1 MLFALTILQLYNGD
15 AEAVSVLQ
23 ELGEVKV
30 EDNSGLLVEIVLGF
44 LAKPSALMRRLSMQV
59 FASFAGSLTSAG
71 LKLLLDVL
79 LTSETISGAEELF
92 DYEMDEEEDE
102 DEDEED
108 DDHEHDDE
116 DDEEMEEDDNEAEVD
131 QEEDEDIEMSEDGE
145 ADEELDAALSAA
157 LGTTKPASSNGHIE
171 PSSDEDSSSEELMND
186 EEMMALDESL
196 ATIFRQRLKSS
207 TKTKQQKETKQQI
220 LTFKCKVIDL
230 LDILFQHPTALSL
243 ETLLPLLQ
251 VLRIT
256 KSEAVHAKTL
266 GVLRK
271 LAKVKELP
279 DYEGDWAGLM
289 SKIHRDAE
297 QARGKDGNV
306 HSQLSIL
313 LARIA
318 RKRGE
323 EEQVIGVYA
332 ETMRY
337 WIKNGKSMVRAG
349 LFSDWLNWCQSIRR

>member
-15 AEAVSVLQ
+15 PEAVSVLQ
-23 ELGEVKV
+23 ELGGVNV
-30 EDNSGLLVEIVLGF
+30 EDNSGLLVEIILGF
-44 LAKPSALMRRLSMQV
+44 LAKPSTLMRRLSMQV
-59 FASFAGSLTSAG
+59 FASFAGSLTLSG
-71 LKLLLDVL
+71 LKPLLDVL
-79 LTSETISGAEELF
+79 LTPETMSGAEELF
-92 DYEMDEEEDE
+92 DYEMDDEE

-108 DDHEHDDE
+108 EGDKDEHDDE
-116 DDEEMEEDDNEAEVD
+116 DDEEMEEDDTEVEGD

-157 LGTTKPASSNGHIE
+157 LGTTKPATTNGHTD
-171 PSSDEDSSSEELMND
+171 PSSGEDSSSEELMND

-207 TKTKQQKETKQQI
+207 TKAQQKETKQQI
-220 LTFKCKVIDL
+220 STFKCKVIDL
-230 LDILFQHPTALSL
+230 LDILFQHPTPLWL

-251 VLRIT
+251 VLRVT

-279 DYEGDWAGLM
+279 DYEGDWAELM
-289 SKIHRDAE
+289 RKIHRDAE
-297 QARGKDGNV
+297 RARGKDGNV

-318 RKRGE
+318 RKKGE
-323 EEQVIGVYA
+323 EELVIGVYA
-332 ETMRY
+332 ETMRH